1 MHYKETISEVLIFK
15 TNIRHTHEMDVVA
28 AVLNN
33 DPRIKKWSVDR
44 EDIDHVLRVESDQ
57 ASVLEVKLVVNAAGF
72 YCEELPD

>member
-15 TNIRHTHEMDVVA
+15 TNIRHTYEMDVVA